1 LFGGVLVEFIL
12 ASGSIRRQELLERL
26 GIDFQILVSQ
36 FDENSVPY
44 KGDPESY
51 VKTLALEKARNIL
64 NDETHNSFI
73 LGADTVVCVKGEI
86 LGKPENR
93 EDAFSM
99 MKSLQDNAHEVY
111 SGLALIHESERI
123 CETASIKTSV
133 QFSPMTDEEISQYL
147 DRNEWQDK
155 AGAYGI
161 QGAAGLFIEGIKGD
175 YYNVMGL
182 PLNTLY
188 KILKKYQ
195 IIM

>member
-1 LFGGVLVEFIL
+1 MEFIL
-12 ASGSIRRQELLERL
+12 ASGSLRRQELLERM
-26 GIDFQILVSQ
+26 GIDFKILVSQ
-36 FDENSVPY
+36 FDESSVPY
-44 KGDPESY
+44 SGDPESY
-51 VKTLALEKARNIL
+51 VKTLALKKAKNIQ
-64 NDETHNSFI
+64 NDRTHNSFI

-99 MKSLQDNAHEVY
+99 MKSLQSNAHEVY
-111 SGLALIHESERI
+111 SGLALINESDSI
-123 CETASIKTSV
+123 CETASVKTSV

-161 QGAAGLFIEGIKGD
+161 QGSAGLFIEGIEGD

-188 KILKKYQ
+188 RILKKHH

>member
-1 LFGGVLVEFIL
+1 MEFIL
-12 ASGSIRRQELLERL
+12 ASGSVRRQELLERL

-36 FDENSVPY
+36 FDERSVPY
-44 KGDPESY
+44 LGDPESY

-73 LGADTVVCVKGEI
+73 LGADTVVCVKGKI

-99 MKSLQDNAHEVY
+99 MKSLQSTAHEVY
-111 SGLALIHESERI
+111 SGLALIHESESI
-123 CETASIKTSV
+123 CETASIRTSV

-161 QGAAGLFIEGIKGD
+161 QGAAGLFIEGIEGD

-188 KILKKYQ
+188 KILKKHQ